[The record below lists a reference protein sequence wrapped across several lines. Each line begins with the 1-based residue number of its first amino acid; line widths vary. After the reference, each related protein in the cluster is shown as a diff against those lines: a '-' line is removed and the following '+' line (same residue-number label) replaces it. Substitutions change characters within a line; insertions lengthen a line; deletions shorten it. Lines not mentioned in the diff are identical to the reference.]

1 MTHHQDK
8 GFITSI
14 RAMQKN
20 HEYDSKVPQFQ
31 GGELKTFISEHDGYV
46 EEYAFL
52 ELEDEDFGKRVYLI
66 LQAFYPKLLESH
78 MKPNITQILLHYATV
93 NW

>member
-1 MTHHQDK
+1 
-8 GFITSI
+8 
-14 RAMQKN
+14 MQNN

-31 GGELKTFISEHDGYV
+31 GGELKAFISEHDGYV

-52 ELEDEDFGKRVYLI
+52 ELDDEIFGKAVYLV
-66 LQAFYPKLLESH
+66 LQAFYPKLLESQ
-78 MKPNITQILLHYATV
+78 MKPNITEILFDYANV